1 MSVPFGFGAPGGGG
15 EFDMNALG
23 SALQQLGTF
32 LQQGGSESGPIR
44 WDLVSNVA
52 KSALTQQPNPV
63 VTEVDRTWV
72 TESMRLADV
81 WLDEA
86 TTFPATGAAARAWSR
101 QDWLDKTMDSWRPIT
116 EPVAPHMQQ
125 ATSQLPGTDLANTED
140 VAAMLPEQMREMFPD
155 GQLPEQFAAMLG
167 PMMGMVQQLGAIA
180 FSMQLGQALGKLATE
195 VLSSGDIG
203 IPLSSDN
210 APAFVTPNVDAFG
223 VDLSV
228 PLDEL
233 RLYLA
238 LREGAH
244 QRLFAHVPWLR
255 PRLIGAIEE
264 YARGLRVDGARLQES
279 FGDIDLSNPEALQS
293 IMASGL
299 LEPADTPEQRAAL
312 ARLETLLALVEGW
325 VDDVVDTAIADRLA
339 SSQALRETMR
349 RRRATGGPAERA
361 FGTLVGMQL
370 RPTSLREAATI
381 FQALRSMKGM
391 DARDALWAHP
401 DMLPDA
407 DDLAEPMDFIARSD

>member
-15 EFDMNALG
+15 GFDMNALG
-23 SALQQLGTF
+23 AALQQLGSF
-32 LQQGGSESGPIR
+32 LQQGGSESGPVR
-44 WDLVSNVA
+44 WDLVGNVA
-52 KSALTQQPNPV
+52 RSTMAQQNNPV
-63 VTEVDRTWV
+63 VTDADRTWV
-72 TESMRLADV
+72 AESMRLADV

-86 TTFPATGAAARAWSR
+86 TTFPSTGAAALTWTR
-101 QDWLDKTMDSWRPIT
+101 QDWLDQTMDAWRPIA
-116 EPVAPHMQQ
+116 EPVASHMQQ
-125 ATSQLPGTDLANTED
+125 ATSQLPGTELASADDLS
-140 VAAMLPEQMREMFPD
+140 AMLPEEMRAMFPE
-155 GQLPEQFAAMLG
+155 GQLPEQFTAMLG
-167 PMMGMVQQLGAIA
+167 PMMGMVQQLGAVA
-180 FSMQLGQALGKLATE
+180 FSMQLGQALAKLSTE
-195 VLSSGDIG
+195 VLSAGDIG
-203 IPLSSDN
+203 IPLSTSN
-210 APAFVTPNVDAFG
+210 APAFVTPNIDAFG

-228 PLDEL
+228 PIDEL

-264 YARGLRVDGARLQES
+264 YARGLRVDGTRLQES
-279 FGDIDLSNPEALQS
+279 LGDIDLSNPEALQS

-299 LEPADTPEQRAAL
+299 LEPPDTPEQRAAL

-339 SSQALRETMR
+339 SNQALRETMR

-361 FGTLVGMQL
+361 FGTLVGMHL

-401 DMLPDA
+401 DLLPDA
-407 DDLAEPMDFIARSD
+407 EDLTEPMDFIARSE